1 MEIDRIK
8 KKDSSVGRCFQC
20 HKKGHLSKNCLHKR
34 VEVHAVAM
42 PEEALAKD
50 TKVEEAKD

>member
-8 KKDSSVGRCFQC
+8 KKDSSEGRCFQC
-20 HKKGHLSKNCLHKR
+20 HKKGHLSKNCPHKR

-50 TKVEEAKD
+50 TKVDEAKD